1 MGFYER
7 HILPRIINLACGMEA
22 IGQQRAKLV
31 PQAGGVVLEVG
42 MGPGHNLR
50 YYDPTRL
57 TRLIGLDPSA
67 SSMTMAARRA
77 AGLGLAVEFL
87 CLDGESIPLAEA
99 SVDTVVL
106 TYTLC
111 TIPDPAPALARM
123 RQVLKPGGRLLF
135 AEHGRAP
142 DARVARQQDRLNP
155 IWKRLFGGCHL
166 NREIPGLLRAA
177 GFRLDALDAA
187 YLPGAPKFA
196 GFNYL
201 GTAVAED

>member
-7 HILPRIINLACGMEA
+7 HLLPRIINLACGMEA
-22 IGQQRAKLV
+22 IDRQRAKLV
-31 PQAGGVVLEVG
+31 PRAEGVVLEVG

-50 YYDPTRL
+50 HYDPARL

-67 SSMTMAARRA
+67 SSMAMAARRA
-77 AGLGLAVEFL
+77 TELGLAVEFL
-87 CLDGESIPLAEA
+87 CLDGESIPLAES

-111 TIPDPAPALARM
+111 TIPDPAAALARM
-123 RQVLKPGGRLLF
+123 REVLKPGGRLLF

-142 DARVARQQDRLNP
+142 DAPVARLQDRLGP
-155 IWKRLFGGCHL
+155 LWQRLFGGCHL

-187 YLPGAPKFA
+187 YLRRAPKFA
-196 GFNYL
+196 GYNYL
-201 GTAVAED
+201 GTAVADG

>member
-1 MGFYER
+1 MGFYAR
-7 HILPRIINLACGMEA
+7 RILPRIIDLACGMEA
-22 IGQQRAKLV
+22 VTRQRARLV

-50 YYDPTRL
+50 HYDPTRI

-67 SSMTMAARRA
+67 SSMAMAARRA

-87 CLDGESIPLAEA
+87 CLDGESIPLAAA

-111 TIPDPAPALARM
+111 TIPDPTAALVRM
-123 RQVLKPGGRLLF
+123 RAVLKPGGRLLF

-142 DARVARQQDRLNP
+142 DPRVARRQDRLTP

-166 NREIPGLLRAA
+166 DRDIPGLLRGA
-177 GFRLDALDAA
+177 GFRLEAIDAA
-187 YLPGAPKFA
+187 YLPRAPKFA
-196 GFNYL
+196 GYNYL
-201 GTAVAED
+201 GTAVVE